1 MDRSKGTVAILATP
15 KAMESVRAG
24 VCYAHSSCEAGL
36 PAEQAAMTLTLEL
49 PFDLEQRL
57 ATEATRLGLP
67 LEQYALALLSR
78 LPRLKESS
86 KKGAELVA
94 HWRREGVIG
103 SRPDI
108 EDSQVYTREMR
119 ARAERRTLSE

>member
-1 MDRSKGTVAILATP
+1 
-15 KAMESVRAG
+15 
-24 VCYAHSSCEAGL
+24 
-36 PAEQAAMTLTLEL
+36 MTLTLEL

-67 LEQYALALLSR
+67 LEQYALALLGR

-108 EDSQVYTREMR
+108 EDSQTYAREMR
-119 ARAERRTLSE
+119 ARAERRASHPGLPDCGVLASTTSRTAR